1 MMSSVA
7 IKLFSLL
14 FLAIITLKPANCVGS
29 FIQSP
34 SRAATNA
41 GRYSVAAK
49 HSVGLSNGF
58 RTSYKQSWYWPSLS
72 TFNHTTRKFTTE
84 PPSTRVLSHIKMD
97 MNYSYKKTPTG
108 EVKTLE
114 RSIAVKSYKG
124 DLNKRKSEVIIEKKD
139 DCSDL
144 MDAHTKANTA
154 LPRIISDIVLGQPSF
169 QFCAACETQS
179 TKSEANYA
187 SQFLM
192 LKLASKVPNLSMK
205 LGYGCPHE
213 KCMNKE
219 TWITGSVE

>member
-7 IKLFSLL
+7 IKLFPLL
-14 FLAIITLKPANCVGS
+14 FLVIITLKPANCVGS

-34 SRAATNA
+34 SRAATKA

-49 HSVGLSNGF
+49 HSVGLTNGL
-58 RTSYKQSWYWPSLS
+58 RTSYKQTNYGPSLYTS
-72 TFNHTTRKFTTE
+72 NYTKRKFTTE
-84 PPSTRVLSHIKMD
+84 PPATRVLSHIKMD

-114 RSIAVKSYKG
+114 RTIVAKSYKG
-124 DLNKRKSEVIIEKKD
+124 DLNKRKSEVIIEKED
-139 DCSDL
+139 DGAHL
-144 MDAHTKANTA
+144 MNAWTKANSA
-154 LPRIISDIVLGQPSF
+154 FPRILSEIVLSQPSF
-169 QFCAACETQS
+169 QFCSACETQS
-179 TKSEANYA
+179 TNSEADYA

-213 KCMNKE
+213 KCMNKK